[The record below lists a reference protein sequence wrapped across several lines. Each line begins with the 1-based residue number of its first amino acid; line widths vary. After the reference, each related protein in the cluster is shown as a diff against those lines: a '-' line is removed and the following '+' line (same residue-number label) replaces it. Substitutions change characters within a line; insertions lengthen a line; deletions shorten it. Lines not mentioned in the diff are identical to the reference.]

1 MYWMSTWKK
10 KRKVGAEMSKTL
22 KISNA
27 YLRIDKDDEFTI
39 VIPDGTRPVEY
50 EFIAKRE
57 LLDLMEFEVEEVE
70 E

>member
-1 MYWMSTWKK
+1 
-10 KRKVGAEMSKTL
+10 MSKTL

-39 VIPDGTRPVEY
+39 VIPDGTRPAEY

-57 LLDLMEFEVEEVE
+57 LLDLMEFDVEEVLE
-70 E
+70 

>member
-1 MYWMSTWKK
+1 
-10 KRKVGAEMSKTL
+10 MSKTL

>member
-1 MYWMSTWKK
+1 
-10 KRKVGAEMSKTL
+10 MSKTL

-39 VIPDGTRPVEY
+39 VIPDNTREVEY

-57 LLDLMEFEVEEVE
+57 LLDLVEFEVEEVE

>member
-1 MYWMSTWKK
+1 MRE
-10 KRKVGAEMSKTL
+10 RKAGVEMSKTL

-39 VIPDGTRPVEY
+39 VIPDGTRKVEY

-57 LLDLMEFEVEEVE
+57 LLDLMEFDVEEVE

>member
-1 MYWMSTWKK
+1 
-10 KRKVGAEMSKTL
+10 MSKTL

-70 E
+70 EWNLDQIKTKKKIWT